1 MTQSFNDEDEKPL
14 DPAVERVRRRVM
26 RFIAINL
33 GILFLALMAVAVA
46 IVYRVGS
53 RGAETPAEAA
63 GGTVGA
69 VIAAQGEID
78 LPAGARITSQSLSGT
93 LLSIEISD
101 TAGEREFLIYD
112 LSAGKVTSRVRVEAG
127 R

>member
-53 RGAETPAEAA
+53 RGDDTAAEAE
-63 GGTVGA
+63 GGAASTRIVEQGTIA
-69 VIAAQGEID
+69 VPEGS
-78 LPAGARITSQSLSGT
+78 RIVSQSLSGT
-93 LLSIEISD
+93 LLSIEVSSAD
-101 TAGEREFLIYD
+101 GGREFVIYD
-112 LSAGKVTSRVRVEAG
+112 LSTGAVSGRVTIEQPR
-127 R
+127 

>member
-1 MTQSFNDEDEKPL
+1 MAKSFDDDDEKPL

-33 GILFLALMAVAVA
+33 GILFVALMAVAIA

-53 RGAETPAEAA
+53 RNGDAPPVAGAQVRPDS
-63 GGTVGA
+63 
-69 VIAAQGEID
+69 IATEGIIA
-78 LPAGARITSQSLSGT
+78 LPAGARIVSQSLSGER
-93 LLSIEISD
+93 LAVQIESNG
-101 TAGEREFLIYD
+101 TRSFVIYD
-112 LSAGKVTSRVRVEAG
+112 LGAGAVVSRISVEDM